1 MGSLSRSHH
10 SDRAGCFV
18 WRLAVPSHTLWFDA
32 AGHGQDTDQLLLLL
46 LVLLLLLP
54 PPRKGRILPE
64 GSGVVV
70 IAPATAAGD
79 GCPAWRSA
87 VLSDTLWFDL

>member
-1 MGSLSRSHH
+1 
-10 SDRAGCFV
+10 V
-18 WRLAVPSHTLWFDA
+18 
-32 AGHGQDTDQLLLLL
+32 L

-54 PPRKGRILPE
+54 LRKGRKLPE

-70 IAPATAAGD
+70 IAPATAAGH